1 MRLNV
6 LKVSRIFERRIIPIQ
21 ILHPAINIRII
32 VLQRKS
38 GEKFGTVN
46 LSSWFSTHPDRAQI
60 TFEVTMINGIKP
72 DNGSV

>member
-38 GEKFGTVN
+38 GEKKLVRLTC
-46 LSSWFSTHPDRAQI
+46 RR
-60 TFEVTMINGIKP
+60 
-72 DNGSV
+72 GSQLTLIEPRLHLK